1 MANSNQSKHNHHDR
15 EDDDKEQRGRHLP
28 APPSSDMNVTPLI
41 DVLLVLLVIFMAT
54 LPLTQKGM
62 DINLPLE
69 VSQTTTPKDTQD
81 EIVAE
86 FTEDHVI
93 KLNKQATTIDELG
106 SKMRD
111 LLVTRKDKT
120 VFVMGVGTAR
130 YGEIMPIIDAAMGA
144 GARVAIVT
152 EGMRTEAKRGK

>member
-1 MANSNQSKHNHHDR
+1 MAHAHQHFGAEKVVRAEVAHAN
-15 EDDDKEQRGRHLP
+15 
-28 APPSSDMNVTPLI
+28 ADMNVTPLI

-69 VSQTTTPKDTQD
+69 VSQTSTPKDTQD

-86 FTEDHVI
+86 FTADHVI
-93 KLNKQATTIDELG
+93 KLNKQAIALADLG
-106 SKMRD
+106 PKMHD
-111 LLVTRKDKT
+111 LLADRKDKT
-120 VFVMGVGTAR
+120 VFVMGDGSAR

-152 EGMRTEAKRGK
+152 EGMRSEAKRGK

>member
-1 MANSNQSKHNHHDR
+1 MAAHKHFGAERVVKGEIPHTSC
-15 EDDDKEQRGRHLP
+15 E
-28 APPSSDMNVTPLI
+28 MNVTPLI

-69 VSQTTTPKDTQD
+69 VSQTSTPKDTQD

-86 FTEDHVI
+86 FTADHVI
-93 KLNKQATTIDELG
+93 KLNKQATALADLG
-106 SKMRD
+106 PKMHD
-111 LLVTRKDKT
+111 LLANRKDKT
-120 VFVMGVGTAR
+120 VFVMGDGSAR

-152 EGMRTEAKRGK
+152 DGMRSEAKRGK

>member
-1 MANSNQSKHNHHDR
+1 MANSTSGKHKHHD
-15 EDDDKEQRGRHLP
+15 EADDEEQGAVKHSL

-54 LPLTQKGM
+54 LPLTQKGV

-69 VSQTTTPKDTQD
+69 VSQTSTPKDTQD

-86 FTEDHVI
+86 FTAEHVI
-93 KLNKQATTIDELG
+93 KLNKQAIALADLG
-106 SKMRD
+106 PKMHD
-111 LLVTRKDKT
+111 LLADRKDKT
-120 VFVMGVGTAR
+120 IFVMGDGSAR

-152 EGMRTEAKRGK
+152 DGMRSEAKRGK